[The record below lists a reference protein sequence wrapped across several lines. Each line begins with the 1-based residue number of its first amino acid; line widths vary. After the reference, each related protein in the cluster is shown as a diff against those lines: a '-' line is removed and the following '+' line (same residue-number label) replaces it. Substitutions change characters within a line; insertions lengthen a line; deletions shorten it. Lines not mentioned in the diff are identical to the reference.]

1 MIYPFNRLLLLSIV
15 ALTIYSCGED
25 HFVPKPPTYLRTDF
39 PEHTYK
45 DFDEHCGYKFKLA
58 KSYKAKEVIQNG
70 IMTCH
75 KDIDLGPLNGAIH
88 LSYVEMI
95 EPLSV
100 YVNFANDRVDDHK
113 IKADNIIDKN
123 YIFPNKKV
131 YGTFFELQGNVA
143 TPFQF
148 YLTDSSKFFV
158 RGEILMNS
166 RPNYDSLKPTLDYLK
181 LDLEKMIE
189 TFEWTK

>member
-1 MIYPFNRLLLLSIV
+1 MIYPFNKIFTISLLV
-15 ALTIYSCGED
+15 FAVYACGED
-25 HFVPKPPTYLRTDF
+25 HFIPKPPTYLRTEF
-39 PEHTYK
+39 PEHTYTNFN
-45 DFDEHCGYKFKLA
+45 DNCGYKFELA
-58 KSYKAKEVIQNG
+58 KAYKAKDVVQNG
-70 IMTCH
+70 VKTCH